1 MQTILIQ
8 YYQSPCGELILG
20 SFEDRLCLCDW
31 VNEKRRSM
39 IDKRI
44 QKSLEAGYEA
54 GSSEVIAKA
63 VVRLDEYFA
72 RKRKTF
78 DIPLLLVGTEFQK
91 SVWQELQNIPYGKT
105 LSYGEL
111 SQRLGEERERKLKRT
126 LFHRWMQYAAI
137 AVGAFFIGGMGYWF
151 YQAGS
156 RSSESLVT
164 VTANETIKELMLPD
178 GTKVWLNKNTILQ
191 YPRNFEGGKRHVYL
205 NGEGFFDVKRNTA
218 KPFIVQSHAMQVRV
232 LGTTF
237 NLKSGENGQRAV
249 ATLLKGEVEVKGNH
263 GEGMIVLSPGQ
274 QAELDGMTRRLTVK
288 PAEPGIEG
296 WHDTAFDLNQTDI
309 RTLCKILERAYN
321 VKIIIAPDV
330 DIERTYSGPLK
341 KKENVAATLD
351 LIKNSIG
358 IKYKVIGENVFISS
372 SKSK

>member
-1 MQTILIQ
+1 MGKLDEKIIVKCLA
-8 YYQSPCGELILG
+8 GECSEEELRSLNVWLEESEENAHELFTLEELYHLG
-20 SFEDRLCLCDW
+20 
-31 VNEKRRSM
+31 
-39 IDKRI
+39 
-44 QKSLEAGYEA
+44 KSDVVSEEALL
-54 GSSEVIAKA
+54 AKA
-63 VVRLDEYFA
+63 E
-72 RKRKTF
+72 K
-78 DIPLLLVGTEFQK
+78 Q
-91 SVWQELQNIPYGKT
+91 
-105 LSYGEL
+105 L
-111 SQRLGEERERKLKRT
+111 SQRLGEERKRKLKRK

-191 YPRNFEGGKRHVYL
+191 YPRNFEGGERHVYL

-263 GEGMIVLSPGQ
+263 GEGMIV
-274 QAELDGMTRRLTVK
+274 RRLTVK

-330 DIERTYSGPLK
+330 NIERTYSGPLK

-372 SKSK
+372 SKAK

>member
-1 MQTILIQ
+1 MGKLDEKIIVKFLA
-8 YYQSPCGELILG
+8 GECSEEELRSLNVWLEESEENAHELFTLEELYHLG
-20 SFEDRLCLCDW
+20 
-31 VNEKRRSM
+31 
-39 IDKRI
+39 
-44 QKSLEAGYEA
+44 KSDAVSEEALL
-54 GSSEVIAKA
+54 AKA
-63 VVRLDEYFA
+63 E
-72 RKRKTF
+72 K
-78 DIPLLLVGTEFQK
+78 Q
-91 SVWQELQNIPYGKT
+91 
-105 LSYGEL
+105 L
-111 SQRLGEERERKLKRT
+111 SQRLGEERKRKLKRT

-137 AVGAFFIGGMGYWF
+137 AVGAFFIGGIGYWF

-191 YPRNFEGGKRHVYL
+191 YPCNFEGGERHVYL

-218 KPFIVQSHAMQVRV
+218 KPFIVQSHALQVRV

>member
-1 MQTILIQ
+1 MGKLDEKIIVKFLA
-8 YYQSPCGELILG
+8 GECSEEELRSLNVWLEESEENAHELFTLEELYHLG
-20 SFEDRLCLCDW
+20 
-31 VNEKRRSM
+31 
-39 IDKRI
+39 
-44 QKSLEAGYEA
+44 KSDAASEEALL
-54 GSSEVIAKA
+54 AKA
-63 VVRLDEYFA
+63 E
-72 RKRKTF
+72 K
-78 DIPLLLVGTEFQK
+78 Q
-91 SVWQELQNIPYGKT
+91 
-105 LSYGEL
+105 L

-296 WHDTAFDLNQTDI
+296 WHDTA
-309 RTLCKILERAYN
+309 
-321 VKIIIAPDV
+321 
-330 DIERTYSGPLK
+330 
-341 KKENVAATLD
+341 
-351 LIKNSIG
+351 SI
-358 IKYKVIGENVFISS
+358 
-372 SKSK
+372 

>member
-1 MQTILIQ
+1 MVVCIGFGWDGVCFELSVEYLCYEFARLIDANIVFTHQYAGEIALVTEACQCIDFGCRYGTFVDNGIVHKTIGTVHGDVAV
-8 YYQSPCGELILG
+8 YQFLFLQGG
-20 SFEDRLCLCDW
+20 
-31 VNEKRRSM
+31 
-39 IDKRI
+39 
-44 QKSLEAGYEA
+44 
-54 GSSEVIAKA
+54 EVI
-63 VVRLDEYFA
+63 DDD
-72 RKRKTF
+72 T
-78 DIPLLLVGTEFQK
+78 
-91 SVWQELQNIPYGKT
+91 
-105 LSYGEL
+105 
-111 SQRLGEERERKLKRT
+111 RT
-126 LFHRWMQYAAI
+126 
-137 AVGAFFIGGMGYWF
+137 
-151 YQAGS
+151 
-156 RSSESLVT
+156 
-164 VTANETIKELMLPD
+164 
-178 GTKVWLNKNTILQ
+178 
-191 YPRNFEGGKRHVYL
+191 
-205 NGEGFFDVKRNTA
+205 

-358 IKYKVIGENVFISS
+358 IKYFHRISG
-372 SKSK
+372 K

>member
-1 MQTILIQ
+1 MV
-8 YYQSPCGELILG
+8 
-20 SFEDRLCLCDW
+20 D
-31 VNEKRRSM
+31 
-39 IDKRI
+39 
-44 QKSLEAGYEA
+44 
-54 GSSEVIAKA
+54 
-63 VVRLDEYFA
+63 
-72 RKRKTF
+72 
-78 DIPLLLVGTEFQK
+78 
-91 SVWQELQNIPYGKT
+91 
-105 LSYGEL
+105 
-111 SQRLGEERERKLKRT
+111 
-126 LFHRWMQYAAI
+126 
-137 AVGAFFIGGMGYWF
+137 
-151 YQAGS
+151 
-156 RSSESLVT
+156 
-164 VTANETIKELMLPD
+164 
-178 GTKVWLNKNTILQ
+178 KNTILQ
-191 YPRNFEGGKRHVYL
+191 YPCNFEGGERHVYL

-218 KPFIVQSHAMQVRV
+218 KPFIVQSHALQVRV

>member
-1 MQTILIQ
+1 MGKLDEKIIVKFLA
-8 YYQSPCGELILG
+8 GECSEEELRSLNVWLEESEENAHELFTLEELYHLG
-20 SFEDRLCLCDW
+20 
-31 VNEKRRSM
+31 
-39 IDKRI
+39 
-44 QKSLEAGYEA
+44 KSDVVSEEALL
-54 GSSEVIAKA
+54 AKA
-63 VVRLDEYFA
+63 E
-72 RKRKTF
+72 K
-78 DIPLLLVGTEFQK
+78 Q
-91 SVWQELQNIPYGKT
+91 
-105 LSYGEL
+105 L
-111 SQRLGEERERKLKRT
+111 SQRLGEERKRKLKRK

-191 YPRNFEGGKRHVYL
+191 YPRNFEGGERHVYL

-237 NLKSGENGQRAV
+237 NLKS
-249 ATLLKGEVEVKGNH
+249 NH
-263 GEGMIVLSPGQ
+263 GDGMIVLSPGQ

>member
-1 MQTILIQ
+1 
-8 YYQSPCGELILG
+8 
-20 SFEDRLCLCDW
+20 
-31 VNEKRRSM
+31 
-39 IDKRI
+39 
-44 QKSLEAGYEA
+44 
-54 GSSEVIAKA
+54 
-63 VVRLDEYFA
+63 
-72 RKRKTF
+72 
-78 DIPLLLVGTEFQK
+78 
-91 SVWQELQNIPYGKT
+91 
-105 LSYGEL
+105 
-111 SQRLGEERERKLKRT
+111 
-126 LFHRWMQYAAI
+126 
-137 AVGAFFIGGMGYWF
+137 
-151 YQAGS
+151 
-156 RSSESLVT
+156 
-164 VTANETIKELMLPD
+164 
-178 GTKVWLNKNTILQ
+178 LQ
-191 YPRNFEGGKRHVYL
+191 YPRNFEGGERHVYL

>member
-1 MQTILIQ
+1 
-8 YYQSPCGELILG
+8 
-20 SFEDRLCLCDW
+20 
-31 VNEKRRSM
+31 
-39 IDKRI
+39 
-44 QKSLEAGYEA
+44 
-54 GSSEVIAKA
+54 
-63 VVRLDEYFA
+63 
-72 RKRKTF
+72 
-78 DIPLLLVGTEFQK
+78 
-91 SVWQELQNIPYGKT
+91 
-105 LSYGEL
+105 
-111 SQRLGEERERKLKRT
+111 
-126 LFHRWMQYAAI
+126 
-137 AVGAFFIGGMGYWF
+137 
-151 YQAGS
+151 
-156 RSSESLVT
+156 
-164 VTANETIKELMLPD
+164 MLPD

-191 YPRNFEGGKRHVYL
+191 YPRNFEGGERHVYL

-372 SKSK
+372 SKAK